1 MSKYDS
7 IETAA
12 NLVREVMAHGLSTA
26 QDDLN
31 RAADI
36 FGNDSVENLVSLAND
51 IGRNNENGEPDP
63 NGSWSSSRKAT
74 QSTFYM
80 IASSIWN
87 WEDVTRF
94 WNLHTNP
101 ERGELVKLRSEE
113 KELKAE
119 VQKLKD
125 QIEEEHKNCLEYRS
139 LAAKFKDERNRLQ
152 TDLHNSK
159 MNEMELKARLYDLM
173 VAGKKEQK

>member
-1 MSKYDS
+1 MSSKYDS
-7 IETAA
+7 ITTAA
-12 NLVREVMAHGLSTA
+12 DLVKEVMAHGLSTA
-26 QDDLN
+26 QDDRN

-36 FGNDSVENLVSLAND
+36 FGNSPIEELDRLAND

-63 NGSWSSSRKAT
+63 KGSFSSSRKAT

-101 ERGELVKLRSEE
+101 EREELVKLRKEE

-119 VQKLKD
+119 VQKLKG
-125 QIEEEHKNCLEYRS
+125 QIEEEHTSCLEYRS
-139 LAAKFKDERNRLQ
+139 LAARFKDERNKLKAELN
-152 TDLHNSK
+152 DSK
-159 MNEMELKARLYDLM
+159 MNEMELKAHLYDLM
-173 VAGKKEQK
+173 VAGKEAE

>member
-7 IETAA
+7 IKTAA
-12 NLVREVMAHGLSTA
+12 DLISEVQGHGLSTA
-26 QDDLN
+26 QEDLN

-36 FGNDSVENLVSLAND
+36 FGNSSVEELDRLAND

-63 NGSWSSSRKAT
+63 KGSWSSNRKAT

-80 IASSIWN
+80 IASAIWN

-101 ERGELVKLRSEE
+101 EREELVKLRNVE

-119 VQKLKD
+119 VQKLKG
-125 QIEEEHKNCLEYRS
+125 QIEEEHKNCLEYKS
-139 LAAKFKDERNRLQ
+139 LAMKFKDERNKIAA
-152 TDLHNSK
+152 DLHDSK
-159 MNEMELKARLYDLM
+159 MNELELKARLYDLM
-173 VAGKKEQK
+173 IAGKEAE

>member
-101 ERGELVKLRSEE
+101 ERVELVEARRQLKKLSEDAKE
-113 KELKAE
+113 KGEALLKEHQAVLDERKRVVDLEAE
-119 VQKLKD
+119 VRKLG
-125 QIEEEHKNCLEYRS
+125 
-139 LAAKFKDERNRLQ
+139 A
-152 TDLHNSK
+152 DLHDSK

-173 VAGKKEQK
+173 VAGKDEQK